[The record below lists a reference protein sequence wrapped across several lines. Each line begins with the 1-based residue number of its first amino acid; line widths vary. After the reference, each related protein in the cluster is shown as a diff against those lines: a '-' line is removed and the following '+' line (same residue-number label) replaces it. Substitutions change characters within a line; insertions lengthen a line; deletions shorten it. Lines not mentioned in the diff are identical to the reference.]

1 MRSIPRIVVVD
12 AVGEVARIVR
22 GALALLNRQS
32 VLVEV
37 PTSAEALAEVENSTI
52 DLVVT
57 AYQVPGPMH
66 GIELAD
72 HIAHESLGTPVI
84 VLAEADDPQPDA
96 QVLAKAPF
104 QYFVRPVAEPFLRG
118 LRIAL
123 DGEAAVTA
131 EEHLSAPAV
140 DYGPLPPLETEKV
153 RDIVIDLIRDV
164 GAMGIIVADRTGRV
178 LVDEGATGYVDRET
192 LAAILAPMFARVV
205 EISPLIGGHAGALHY
220 YSGERLDVYGLGLG
234 YHYLMF
240 LVFEGENRRAM
251 ASVMLY
257 GRQAVN
263 QLIAML
269 GEDAFRLKR
278 AETQGAPEAA
288 KPTESAPAPQEE
300 TRPQAAA
307 PERPQPAQEAAPAE
321 PVPEL
326 DVEALFSQSIDEGL
340 ADSLFDPDEL
350 SNLAEAIQGDD
361 DAHVGYD
368 EAIDMGILDE

>member
-22 GALALLNRQS
+22 GALALLNRQF

-37 PTSAEALAEVENSTI
+37 PSPTEALAEVENTAI

-57 AYQVPGPMH
+57 AYQIPGPMH

-84 VLAEADDPQPDA
+84 VLSEEHDPQPDPQA
-96 QVLAKAPF
+96 LANAPC

-123 DGEAAVTA
+123 DGEAAVAA
-131 EEHLSAPAV
+131 EEHRLTPSV
-140 DYGPLPPLETEKV
+140 DYGPLPPLDTEKV
-153 RDIVIDLIRDV
+153 RDMVIGLIRDV

-192 LAAILAPMFARVV
+192 LAAILGPMFARVV
-205 EISPLIGGHAGALHY
+205 EISPLIGGPAGALHY
-220 YSGERLDVYGLGLG
+220 YNGERLDVYGLALG

-257 GRQAVN
+257 GRQAAN
-263 QLIAML
+263 QLIEML
-269 GEDAFRLKR
+269 GEDAYRLQSTETQPVAPAPAETKRPPRPPEPAAPVR
-278 AETQGAPEAA
+278 AEA
-288 KPTESAPAPQEE
+288 SAPAQE
-300 TRPQAAA
+300 TV
-307 PERPQPAQEAAPAE
+307 PAE
-321 PVPEL
+321 AVPDL
-326 DVEALFSQSIDEGL
+326 DVEALFAQPIDEGL
-340 ADSLFDPDEL
+340 ADSLFDPEEL
-350 SNLAEAIQGDD
+350 SNLAETIQSDD
-361 DAHVGYD
+361 ETHVGYD